1 MRPGTERATGAHCAV
16 IAVVA
21 GLNAVAAAGGA
32 LGLALGFLKLDTV
45 SATRLPWGST
55 VLAGIALAL
64 LVAVPNAV
72 LAVVAARRS
81 AGTGPLAIGVG
92 ALLVGWILVELAF
105 IRELSFFHPVYIAV
119 GVLLVWLGGG
129 VIRTT
134 SAVSWAALLSQLRD
148 VLVDLPVFATSPAY
162 RRWHLRWG
170 ATRTEVDRSMS
181 GDEMVSNPSYLST
194 RAITIDAPPERV
206 WPWLVQVGCR
216 RAGFYSN
223 DLIDNL
229 GEPSARSIMARLQG
243 LERGQY
249 VPMSPSPTSD
259 TAFTVTSYRVP
270 NQLLWSKSDSTWE
283 WQLSRTDSGGTRLVT
298 RIRATYDWRRPAQ
311 ALAGLVLMEFGDFA
325 MMRRMLRGVK
335 ERAEA
340 VPSRVG
346 DAAGGDAR
354 GR

>member
-1 MRPGTERATGAHCAV
+1 MRQGTWGTGSARLVV
-16 IAVVA
+16 IAVLA
-21 GLNAVAAAGGA
+21 GLNAVGAVGGA
-32 LGLALGFLKLDTV
+32 LGLAFGFLRLDAV
-45 SATRLPWGST
+45 SASRLPWNST
-55 VLAGIALAL
+55 LLAGIALAM
-64 LVAVPNAV
+64 LVAVPNAL
-72 LAVVAARRS
+72 LAVVAARRG
-81 AGTGPLAIGVG
+81 AGTGPASIGVG
-92 ALLVGWILVELAF
+92 VLLVGWILVELAF

-170 ATRTEVDRSMS
+170 ATRTEVDQAMP
-181 GDEMVSNPSYLST
+181 GDGMISNPSYVST

-229 GEPSARSIMARLQG
+229 GKPSARSIVPGLQRLE
-243 LERGQY
+243 LGQY
-249 VPMSPSPTSD
+249 VPMSPSPSPD
-259 TAFTVTSYRVP
+259 TAFTVTSYRTP
-270 NQLLWSKSDSTWE
+270 NQMLWSKSDSTWT
-283 WQLSRTDSGGTRLVT
+283 WQLSSTDSGGTRLVT
-298 RIRATYDWRRPAQ
+298 RIRAAYDWRRPAQ

-325 MMRRMLRGVK
+325 MRRRMLRGIK
-335 ERAEA
+335 ERAESCSIPVDDTA
-340 VPSRVG
+340 R
-346 DAAGGDAR
+346 GGAR

>member
-1 MRPGTERATGAHCAV
+1 MSADRESTDRARHLLIAV
-16 IAVVA
+16 IA
-21 GLNAVAAAGGA
+21 GLNAVAATGGA

-45 SATRLPWGST
+45 SASRLPWGST
-55 VLAGIALAL
+55 VLAGIALAM
-64 LVAVPNAV
+64 LVAVPNAL

-92 ALLVGWILVELAF
+92 ALLVGWIVVELAF
-105 IRELSFFHPVYIAV
+105 IRELSFFHPLYIAV

-134 SAVSWAALLSQLRD
+134 GAVSWAVLLSQLRD

-170 ATRTEVDRSMS
+170 ATQDEVHRSMP
-181 GDEMVSNPSYLST
+181 GDELIRDPSYLST
-194 RAITIDAPPERV
+194 RAITIDAPAEDV

-216 RAGFYSN
+216 RAGFYSD

-229 GEPSARSIMARLQG
+229 GQPSARSILPSLQRLE
-243 LERGQY
+243 LGQY
-249 VPMSPSPTSD
+249 VPMSPSPSPD
-259 TAFTVTSYRVP
+259 TAFTVTSYRTP
-270 NQLLWSKSDSTWE
+270 NQLLWSKSDSTWT
-283 WQLSRTDSGGTRLVT
+283 WQLSATDSGGTRLVT
-298 RIRATYDWRRPAQ
+298 RIRAAYDWRRPTQ

-325 MMRRMLRGVK
+325 MMRRMLRGIK
-335 ERAEA
+335 ERAESCSSP
-340 VPSRVG
+340 VD
-346 DAAGGDAR
+346 DAARGGAR